1 MLFADPLCFQ
11 WFHIDYVGLLHFP
24 SIVFLLIP
32 ALFVFTFRAFL
43 ARASTAVFV
52 TVCLF
57 VSACLKIER
66 ERHVS
71 EVIVKHFRLT

>member
-11 WFHIDYVGLLHFP
+11 WFHIDYVRLLHFP

-32 ALFVFTFRAFL
+32 ALFFL
-43 ARASTAVFV
+43 PSMRFGPAPLLFFY
-52 TVCLF
+52 CFF
-57 VSACLKIER
+57 VSACLKSER
-66 ERHVS
+66 ERPVS